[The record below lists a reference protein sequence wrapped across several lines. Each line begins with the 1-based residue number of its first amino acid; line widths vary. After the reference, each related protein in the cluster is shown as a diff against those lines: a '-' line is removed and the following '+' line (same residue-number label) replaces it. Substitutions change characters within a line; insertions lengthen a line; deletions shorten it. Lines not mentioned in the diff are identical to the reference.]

1 MNINNK
7 PTETTITISPSTTNP
22 YDTNVS
28 IFNSTPARE
37 IPSRI
42 NAIATSLKGYIN
54 GIFIDKTTYLN
65 TSISS
70 LVTKVNSLAT
80 NLVDYVNTEI
90 VVKLNSFQTEVL
102 TDNSNFQTAIL
113 TDNSN
118 FQTEV
123 LTNLGTLIGVGAGY
137 NISQINDLLSDD
149 ISYTTDKITNR
160 IVSIT
165 TRDSVYD
172 NFIYDKNSNIINYTV
187 TLTKGGATFTQN
199 YKVTKNEVIKL

>member
-70 LVTKVNSLAT
+70 LVTKVNSLAA

-90 VVKLNSFQTEVL
+90 VVKLNDFQTGVL
-102 TDNSNFQTAIL
+102 TDNSNFQAG
-113 TDNSN
+113 
-118 FQTEV
+118 V
-123 LTNLGTLIGVGAGY
+123 LANLGTLVGVGAGY
-137 NISQINDLLSDD
+137 NIHQINDLLSDD
-149 ISYTTDKITNR
+149 MSYVVDKITNR
-160 IVSIT
+160 ITSIN
-165 TRDSVYD
+165 TRDSVYN